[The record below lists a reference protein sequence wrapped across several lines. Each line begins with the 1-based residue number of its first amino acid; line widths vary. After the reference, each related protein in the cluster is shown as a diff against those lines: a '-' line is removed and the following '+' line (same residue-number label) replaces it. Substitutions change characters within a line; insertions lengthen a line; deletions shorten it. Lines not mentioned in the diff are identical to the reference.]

1 MLRRLLIVA
10 IATVAGTAGFSR
22 QATAAPT
29 PSLTPQTWQLDFQ
42 FEDPQRL
49 VVQLPGEAKPRV
61 YWYILYNVVN
71 NSGKD
76 VQFLPRF
83 EIVTNDLKV
92 VTADPA
98 TDPVVFATIKKLHA
112 KDRPFLLE
120 PLEATGKLL
129 QGSDNA
135 KDSVAIWRDFS
146 GQTRRFTMFVGG
158 LSGDN
163 VVIPNPTFDPSKP
176 ETEVREG
183 PKGQKVKV
191 TVNPRRF
198 TLYKTLSIV
207 YTLPGDDE
215 ARKTALA
222 VRGDLEWVMR

>member
-1 MLRRLLIVA
+1 MLSRLLAVVVVA
-10 IATVAGTAGFSR
+10 LSAIAGFSR
-22 QATAAPT
+22 LAPAAPA
-29 PSLTPQTWQLDFQ
+29 PSITPQTWQLEFQ

-49 VVQLPGEAKPRV
+49 VIQLPGEAKPRV
-61 YWYILYNVVN
+61 YWYMLYNVVN

-92 VTADPA
+92 MPADSAADPA
-98 TDPVVFATIKKLHA
+98 VFAAIKKLHA

-129 QGSDNA
+129 QGADNT

-146 GQTRRFTMFVGG
+146 GQTRRFTLFVGG

-163 VVIPNPTFDPSKP
+163 VVIPNPTFDPARP
-176 ETEVREG
+176 ETELREG
-183 PKGQKVKV
+183 SDGQKIKV

-198 TLYKTLSIV
+198 TLYKTLSV
-207 YTLPGDDE
+207 AYTLPGDDE
-215 ARKTALA
+215 ARKTSLP
-222 VRGDLEWVMR
+222 VRGELDWVMR